1 METVIRIL
9 GNYKK
14 SIIKKIRYIKDI
26 NIYSFDF
33 LKNED
38 VEIDVITK
46 ENAFYDAFEFLLDMI
61 NLIDPDC
68 DTEDQEQFK
77 RCCLKMG
84 VKVNKNGEP
93 HFKSLIKFLET
104 HSTVKHIFL

>member
-1 METVIRIL
+1 METVIKIL
-9 GNYKK
+9 GNYNE
-14 SIIKKIRYIKDI
+14 SIIKKIRNIK
-26 NIYSFDF
+26 NIDTDSFDF

-38 VEIDVITK
+38 VEINVITK
-46 ENAFYDAFEFLLDMI
+46 EDAFCDAFEFLLDMI

-77 RCCLKMG
+77 RYCLKMG

-104 HSTVKHIFL
+104 HSAVKHIFL